1 MLATQDFKETGR
13 GDQLIAG
20 AREPSLQAP
29 DLETTAQGSTAGVAG
44 TKPEQLGGTSGT
56 TGTTGVGNE
65 AQRGALTPEQ
75 IKDIS
80 SPESQQV
87 QNSTGTMA
95 HTLFNPNNVR
105 KDGRPGWDE
114 PPKENWPLINA
125 FEMGGRDARS
135 GFSKGA
141 EEYKNKKEKQ
151 AYELGLKYATGL
163 ITGSP
168 IDVTNEA
175 ANLIATEA
183 PIVKIGKPKGR
194 PKAELTP
201 EQVAAKAETRKQ
213 AQAAGRD
220 AIRTADRA
228 EKTLAQEFDPSS
240 YDDLDTAKIALDEFN
255 EKRRQALED
264 AYGLSV
270 DPAQRLNTAGK
281 KAKALLEKANPQER
295 ELAKN
300 RHETRQ
306 KLNAPSRAEITE
318 FTNGEDNPVFEKFT
332 NAKAALNWIAKNG
345 NDFEQALA
353 KRLAPFLNGVKIVVV
368 DSHTELPTKSLQN
381 QMRGAAGLYVSGRNT
396 IYLMRD
402 GGINN
407 TVVLHETLHGATVNR
422 INSYLQARLEGR
434 EVDAKL
440 RVAVVELQ
448 ETMADAKALY
458 DKLKE
463 QGMLSNE
470 MLAIPYVAF
479 EDIKEFVA
487 YGLSLPAMQDF
498 LMLAPGEYIG
508 EKQNVITGLFTR
520 FVQSLRKMFNMGEEH
535 SSAFQDLIIVT
546 DKLLATTPTQIPDT
560 GEALAAKQRKKKEKA
575 DKVLEKIQKGEFAD
589 EVGGLIGEL
598 IRIRSWGDAKD
609 VFKASWKTIDSK
621 TIQALMPTL
630 TSMQIIDWVG
640 DKIPHLNNVA
650 RASEKMSVMRSK
662 MLARVSDLSVP
673 WVQFASKYIAGGK
686 TLSTL
691 MHYTTLTEVDPTLH
705 KNLAD
710 ALQNDTQLIDL
721 RQKYAAAPAKS
732 KAAAKGQIT
741 KRERKIT
748 QAYGLW
754 NKLGQFGKVDQAT
767 GLSQGQQIYSS
778 VKQYYKNT
786 FNLHRAILDERIAN
800 ANVPGDIN
808 DASTPKGKLMAAI
821 RTTYE
826 ASKTIGVYFPLMR
839 YGQYWVRVGKG
850 QSREF
855 YMFESEFQRNN
866 FIAKRV
872 KQLRKINPNATE
884 AQLRTDDDLDS
895 GNDLAKLRKASTES
909 SEMLKKIFEI
919 IDTTGMQDKEALKDS
934 VYQMYLLTMPE
945 QSFRGQFIHRK
956 GTAGFSGD
964 ALRNFVRSGYT
975 SSGQLSTLKY
985 GPEIF
990 REMDAAEAA
999 LEGNP
1004 DKERLSNFTR
1014 ELRRRVV
1021 DEVNP
1026 TIEDEIGQRFANGV
1040 GQAAFLWF
1048 LTSAKS
1054 AIINMSAIPIFG
1066 MPVLASKYGNINT
1079 AKVLGSYGNIFNH
1092 TTLVKRDADGSLSY
1106 TPLSVGF
1113 SKHVRENPILAA
1125 AFSEAAERGVTEI
1138 TRTYD
1143 LISMAKT
1150 PSTKFTGRASRFV
1163 RGSINMVGAMFHHSE
1178 RINREIM
1185 YMSSFELAYAKA
1197 LKDGLAGG
1205 INGAA
1210 FNRAVDE
1217 SVKNTYDSMFN
1228 YTKFNRPR
1236 IMRHWTTKIMLQFK
1250 LFPQQVTGYF
1260 VRNYMT
1266 MYHASIAAIKN
1277 IDNKQER
1284 DAALA
1289 DLNEGATQFFG
1300 SLIMTGMFAGIVG
1313 MPLYSATIGVIQGI
1327 MAALRDEDE
1336 PVPFEER
1343 DLDYW
1348 FRYVFLPKYFGDD
1361 FARIIQKG
1369 PISAISGIDVASS
1382 TSLDNLWFR
1391 DTQDDKS
1398 LLTDFRNQVIGALGP
1413 SAGLAENF
1421 VKAYEDWKNGHVS
1434 QAIEKAVPGL
1444 FKGMVAQLRW
1454 GQEGVTAKT
1463 TKAEIMSKE
1472 EISVATR
1479 FWKTLG
1485 FNPTELSIQQDK
1497 NFKVIEQFRKT
1508 EQEYGEIMSHIKT
1521 DSMNGNFNRLDKD
1534 IEKFVKFAI
1543 QNPDMDVD
1551 PDSIFTAIEN
1561 AEIARAEAI
1570 NGVVVSNEKLRARAH
1585 YLLDVLEKKTPH

>member
-1 MLATQDFKETGR
+1 
-13 GDQLIAG
+13 
-20 AREPSLQAP
+20 
-29 DLETTAQGSTAGVAG
+29 
-44 TKPEQLGGTSGT
+44 
-56 TGTTGVGNE
+56 
-65 AQRGALTPEQ
+65 
-75 IKDIS
+75 
-80 SPESQQV
+80 
-87 QNSTGTMA
+87 MA

-105 KDGRPGWDE
+105 ADGRPGFDE
-114 PPKENWPLINA
+114 PPKERWPLIHA

-141 EEYKNKKEKQ
+141 ETYKNKEEKQ
-151 AYELGLKYATGL
+151 AYELGRKYATGL
-163 ITGSP
+163 MDGSP

-175 ANLIATEA
+175 ANLVTTEA
-183 PIVKIGKPKGR
+183 PIVQIGKPKGR
-194 PKAELTP
+194 PKAQLTP

-213 AQAAGRD
+213 SQAAGRT
-220 AIRTADRA
+220 AIRTAERA
-228 EKTLAQEFDPSS
+228 EKTLAQEFDPST

-281 KAKALLEKANPQER
+281 RAKALLEKANPQER

-300 RHETRQ
+300 RYETRQ

-345 NDFEQALA
+345 NNFEQALA

-368 DSHTELPTKSLQN
+368 DSYTELPTKSLQN
-381 QMRGAAGLYVSGRNT
+381 KMQGAAGLYVSGRNT

-422 INSYLQARLEGR
+422 INAYLQARLEGR

-448 ETMADAKALY
+448 ETMADARALY

-508 EKQNVITGLFTR
+508 EKQGVITGLFTR

-546 DKLLATTPTQIPDT
+546 DKLLATTPTQMPDT

-609 VFKASWKTIDSK
+609 VFRASWKTVDSK

-705 KNLAD
+705 KTLAD

-721 RQKYAAAPAKS
+721 RQKYAAAPVKS

-741 KRERKIT
+741 KREKKIT

-754 NKLGQFGKVDQAT
+754 NKLGKFGKVDSAT
-767 GLSQGQQIYSS
+767 GLSQGQQIYSN

-800 ANVPGDIN
+800 ANLPGDIN

-839 YGQYWVRVGKG
+839 YGQYWARVGKG

-884 AQLRTDDDLDS
+884 AQLRADDDLDS

-909 SEMLKKIFEI
+909 SDMLKKIFEI
-919 IDTTGMQDKEALKDS
+919 IDTTGVQDKEVLKDS

-990 REMDAAEAA
+990 NEMDAADAA

-1066 MPVLASKYGNINT
+1066 MPVLASRYGNINA
-1079 AKVLGSYGNIFNH
+1079 AKVLGSYSKIWNH
-1092 TTLVKRDADGSLSY
+1092 TTLVKRDADGSLGY
-1106 TPLSVGF
+1106 TPLSIGF
-1113 SKHVRENPILAA
+1113 SKHVRENPILEA

-1150 PSTKFTGRASRFV
+1150 PSTKFTGRTSRFV
-1163 RGSINMVGAMFHHSE
+1163 RGSINMAGAMFHHSE

-1205 INGAA
+1205 VNGAA

-1266 MYHASIAAIKN
+1266 MYHASIATIKN
-1277 IDNKQER
+1277 IDNKEER

-1313 MPLYSATIGVIQGI
+1313 MPLYSVTIGVIQGI

-1369 PISAISGIDVASS
+1369 PISAISGLDVASS

-1398 LLTDFRNQVIGALGP
+1398 LLTDFRNQIIGALGP
-1413 SAGLAENF
+1413 SAGLVENF
-1421 VKAYEDWKNGHVS
+1421 VKAYEDWKNGHTS
-1434 QAIEKAVPGL
+1434 QAIEKAMPAL
-1444 FKGMVAQLRW
+1444 FKGMVAQVRW

-1479 FWKTLG
+1479 FWKILG

-1534 IEKFVKFAI
+1534 IERFVKFAI

-1585 YLLDVLEKKTPH
+1585 YLLNALEKKTPR

>member
-1 MLATQDFKETGR
+1 
-13 GDQLIAG
+13 
-20 AREPSLQAP
+20 
-29 DLETTAQGSTAGVAG
+29 
-44 TKPEQLGGTSGT
+44 
-56 TGTTGVGNE
+56 
-65 AQRGALTPEQ
+65 
-75 IKDIS
+75 
-80 SPESQQV
+80 
-87 QNSTGTMA
+87 
-95 HTLFNPNNVR
+95 
-105 KDGRPGWDE
+105 
-114 PPKENWPLINA
+114 
-125 FEMGGRDARS
+125 
-135 GFSKGA
+135 
-141 EEYKNKKEKQ
+141 
-151 AYELGLKYATGL
+151 
-163 ITGSP
+163 
-168 IDVTNEA
+168 
-175 ANLIATEA
+175 
-183 PIVKIGKPKGR
+183 
-194 PKAELTP
+194 
-201 EQVAAKAETRKQ
+201 
-213 AQAAGRD
+213 
-220 AIRTADRA
+220 
-228 EKTLAQEFDPSS
+228 
-240 YDDLDTAKIALDEFN
+240 
-255 EKRRQALED
+255 
-264 AYGLSV
+264 
-270 DPAQRLNTAGK
+270 
-281 KAKALLEKANPQER
+281 
-295 ELAKN
+295 
-300 RHETRQ
+300 
-306 KLNAPSRAEITE
+306 
-318 FTNGEDNPVFEKFT
+318 
-332 NAKAALNWIAKNG
+332 
-345 NDFEQALA
+345 
-353 KRLAPFLNGVKIVVV
+353 
-368 DSHTELPTKSLQN
+368 
-381 QMRGAAGLYVSGRNT
+381 
-396 IYLMRD
+396 
-402 GGINN
+402 
-407 TVVLHETLHGATVNR
+407 
-422 INSYLQARLEGR
+422 
-434 EVDAKL
+434 
-440 RVAVVELQ
+440 
-448 ETMADAKALY
+448 
-458 DKLKE
+458 
-463 QGMLSNE
+463 
-470 MLAIPYVAF
+470 
-479 EDIKEFVA
+479 
-487 YGLSLPAMQDF
+487 
-498 LMLAPGEYIG
+498 
-508 EKQNVITGLFTR
+508 
-520 FVQSLRKMFNMGEEH
+520 
-535 SSAFQDLIIVT
+535 
-546 DKLLATTPTQIPDT
+546 
-560 GEALAAKQRKKKEKA
+560 
-575 DKVLEKIQKGEFAD
+575 
-589 EVGGLIGEL
+589 
-598 IRIRSWGDAKD
+598 
-609 VFKASWKTIDSK
+609 
-621 TIQALMPTL
+621 
-630 TSMQIIDWVG
+630 
-640 DKIPHLNNVA
+640 
-650 RASEKMSVMRSK
+650 
-662 MLARVSDLSVP
+662 
-673 WVQFASKYIAGGK
+673 
-686 TLSTL
+686 

-754 NKLGQFGKVDQAT
+754 NKLGTFGKVDSAT

-1113 SKHVRENPILAA
+1113 SKHVRENPILEA

-1138 TRTYD
+1138 TRAYD

-1266 MYHASIAAIKN
+1266 MYHASIATIKN
-1277 IDNKQER
+1277 IDNKEER